1 MKNTFGAFLL
11 LICFSG
17 FIASP
22 TYAAGAKKPAPR
34 GLKKNVEKIQIEQ
47 EVGQKLAVL
56 SDRVRVLE
64 QQASRPTS
72 PQDFPGAPPYS
83 YP

>member
-1 MKNTFGAFLL
+1 MKNSFGTFLL

-22 TYAAGAKKPAPR
+22 TYAEGAKKPAPR
-34 GLKKNVEKIQIEQ
+34 GLKKNAEKIQIEQ

-56 SDRVRVLE
+56 ADRVRVLE
-64 QQASRPTS
+64 QQASRPAS
-72 PQDFPGAPPYS
+72 PLDLPATPPYS